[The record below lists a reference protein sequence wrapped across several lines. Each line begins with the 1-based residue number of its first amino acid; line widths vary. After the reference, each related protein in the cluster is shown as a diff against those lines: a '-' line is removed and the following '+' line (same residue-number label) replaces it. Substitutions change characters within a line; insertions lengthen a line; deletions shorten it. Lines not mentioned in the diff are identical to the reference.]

1 MGLSHTIAF
10 GRYPVITLPVFRTN
24 TLYTIQPTKI
34 IALGLNYREH
44 VKESVSAQFTQVPL
58 DEPKEPVLFPKTPNC
73 LIGPGE
79 PILIPAILSS
89 YNFES
94 PRTDYEAELAF
105 IIKETCKHVP
115 KERAYDY
122 IYGFTCMNDV
132 SQRNIQTSDKSG
144 WFRGKSFDTFG
155 PIGPQIVLLKD
166 IGDPQNLSIQCRLN
180 GKVVQSGNT
189 RDMIFSIPE
198 ILSFVSRNMT
208 LYPGDI
214 ITTGTPQGV
223 GPIKPGDVVEVE
235 IERIGVLRNPVA
247 LEKV

>member
-1 MGLSHTIAF
+1 MIS
-10 GRYPVITLPVFRTN
+10 LPVYHTN
-24 TLYTIQPTKI
+24 TLYTIQPSKI

-44 VKESVSAQFTQVPL
+44 VKESVNAQFTKNALDVPA
-58 DEPKEPVLFPKTPNC
+58 EPVLFPKTPNC
-73 LIGPGE
+73 LIGPE
-79 PILIPAILSS
+79 ETILIPSILSS

-105 IIKETCKHVP
+105 IIKSTCKHVSP
-115 KERAYDY
+115 ENAYQY

-132 SQRNIQTSDKSG
+132 SQRNIQNSDTSG

-155 PIGPQIVLLKD
+155 PIGPQIVLMKD
-166 IGDPQNLSIQCRLN
+166 IGDPQNLQIQCRLN

-189 RDMIFSIPE
+189 RDMIFSIRE
-198 ILSFVSRNMT
+198 IVSFISRNMT
-208 LYPGDI
+208 LYAGDI

-235 IERIGVLRNPVA
+235 IEKIGILRNRVN